1 MKEHSNTARQNIVE
15 NHLYEALHGL
25 AAEHN
30 GNIHLARRLNA
41 ETKLR
46 LILMSDDE
54 LWELARRTCCPPEWP
69 VEIAYSGHK
78 QRVEELKATAGEWM
92 KDLGYLVAIDRRE

>member
-1 MKEHSNTARQNIVE
+1 MDVE
-15 NHLYEALHGL
+15 QHLYEALRGL
-25 AAEHN
+25 TAEHT
-30 GNIHLARRLNA
+30 GNIRLARRLNA

-46 LILMSDDE
+46 LIIMSDDE

-69 VEIAYSGHK
+69 VEIAYSNHK

-92 KDLGYLVAIDRRE
+92 KHLGKLMAIDGRD